1 MTFTYFKFSRI
12 LDYFKGHSPSEEERN
27 FSVEWAKNGAEVY
40 GRAALYMM
48 FLFQCGS
55 LCMDLIDLLRGTS
68 IGRSWMISLLTLGL
82 IIFWSFRRTKSKHN
96 LIYIYVAVS
105 ALTLT
110 SISYKIN
117 LFHAEHFLS
126 GRLPIAAH
134 IGYSV
139 MGATC
144 ISMMP
149 TIRKFPPLFLMAL
162 AFGILH
168 AAWLPYSDAWPALRL
183 TITFFIAGLIFHYIL
198 ELNSFREAS
207 REFESRHL
215 LASFEKA
222 SLEQDLLLAR
232 RIQDSLSNHNN
243 LDFSPYSTGIL
254 QRRFSQIGGDWAA
267 LRQDKN
273 GTLYALVADAA
284 GKGIQA
290 ALVLHSVQSLW
301 AESLGEPNF
310 DPEKWLRRVNSAL
323 CQLGAKK
330 PHMLTMGIAKFSHIG
345 CSYYSAGHLPLFLV
359 RNPGNPL
366 VDDVKI
372 LLAPGTPVGLISD
385 FTVGHTHLDLSGDF
399 TAFLG
404 SDGFFRSGSHQKRKA
419 ILQLVQRLRVGESLV
434 PPEDPSNVDDQTL
447 IWISRSSLVRL
458 G

>member
-1 MTFTYFKFSRI
+1 MTITYFKFSRI
-12 LDYFKGHSPSEEERN
+12 LDSLKRRPSSEEEKI
-27 FSVEWAKNGAEVY
+27 FSVEWAKNSAEIY
-40 GRAALYMM
+40 GVAALHMM

-55 LCMDLIDLLRGTS
+55 LCLDLIDALRGAYT
-68 IGRSWMISLLTLGL
+68 GRSWILSLFTIGL
-82 IIFWSFRRTKSKHN
+82 IIFWSFNRSIAKPFI
-96 LIYIYVAVS
+96 IYIYVTVS

-110 SISYKIN
+110 SIGYRIN
-117 LFHAEHFLS
+117 LFHAEHFLN

-144 ISMMP
+144 IGMMP

-168 AAWLPYSDAWPALRL
+168 AAWLSYSDAWPALRL
-183 TITFFIAGLIFHYIL
+183 AITFFIAGLIFHYIL
-198 ELNSFREAS
+198 ELNSFSEAT

-222 SLEQDLLLAR
+222 NLEQDLLLAR
-232 RIQDSLSNHNN
+232 RIQDSLSSYND
-243 LDFSPYSTGIL
+243 LDFYPYSTGII
-254 QRRFSQIGGDWAA
+254 QHRFSQIGGDWAA
-267 LRQDKN
+267 LRKDKN

-301 AESLGEPNF
+301 AESLEEPNF

-330 PHMLTMGIAKFSHIG
+330 PHMLTMGIAKFSHTG
-345 CSYYSAGHLPLFLV
+345 CSYYSAGHLPLFLI
-359 RNPGNPL
+359 RQSS
-366 VDDVKI
+366 DDKSENVKI

-385 FTVGHTHLDLSGDF
+385 FTVGHTQVDCSGAF

-419 ILQLVQRLRVGESLV
+419 ILKLAERLAAGESLV
-434 PPEDPSNVDDQTL
+434 PAEDQSNLDDQTL
-447 IWISRSSLVRL
+447 IWISRSSFVRP